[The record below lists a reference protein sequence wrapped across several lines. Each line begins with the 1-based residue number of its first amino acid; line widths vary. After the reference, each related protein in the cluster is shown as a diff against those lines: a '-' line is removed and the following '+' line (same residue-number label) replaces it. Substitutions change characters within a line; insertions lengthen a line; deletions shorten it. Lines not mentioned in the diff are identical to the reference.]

1 MNYED
6 VILLVKAGFTR
17 DQIAAM
23 QAPTPAPAPV
33 PAPAPA
39 PVPAPAP
46 APAPVPAPAPA
57 PAPAPVPAPAPAPAP
72 VPAPAPAPAPVPT
85 PAPAP
90 APTPAPEL
98 GNDLTGLT
106 QLLTSEFAKL
116 NDAIVKANLQQ
127 AQQPPQESVDD
138 ILASIINP
146 PQKTSGTPFSFK
158 EVKS

>member
-6 VILLVKAGFTR
+6 IILLVKAGYTR

-23 QAPTPAPAPV
+23 QAPAPTPAPE

-39 PVPAPAP
+39 PE
-46 APAPVPAPAPA
+46 
-57 PAPAPVPAPAPAPAP
+57 
-72 VPAPAPAPAPVPT
+72 PT
-85 PAPAP
+85 PAP
-90 APTPAPEL
+90 APTPAVQ
-98 GNDLTGLT
+98 GINDLSQMLAA
-106 QLLTSEFAKL
+106 EFAKL

-146 PQKTSGTPFSFK
+146 PQKQSGTPYSIK
-158 EVKS
+158 EVRT

>member
-6 VILLVKAGFTR
+6 IVLLVKAGYTR

-23 QAPTPAPAPV
+23 QAP
-33 PAPAPA
+33 
-39 PVPAPAP
+39 
-46 APAPVPAPAPA
+46 
-57 PAPAPVPAPAPAPAP
+57 
-72 VPAPAPAPAPVPT
+72 
-85 PAPAP
+85 
-90 APTPAPEL
+90 APTPAPTQAEPAEPAPTKPQGL
-98 GNDLTGLT
+98 EDLSQML
-106 QLLTSEFAKL
+106 SAEFAKL

>member
-6 VILLVKAGFTR
+6 IILLVKAGYTR

-23 QAPTPAPAPV
+23 QTPAPE
-33 PAPAPA
+33 
-39 PVPAPAP
+39 
-46 APAPVPAPAPA
+46 
-57 PAPAPVPAPAPAPAP
+57 
-72 VPAPAPAPAPVPT
+72 

-90 APTPAPEL
+90 APTPAPAPEPTPAPTPVPAPTPAPTPAVQ
-98 GNDLTGLT
+98 GIDDLSKMLAT
-106 QLLTSEFAKL
+106 EFAKL

-158 EVKS
+158 EVRS

>member
-6 VILLVKAGFTR
+6 IILLVKAGYTR

-23 QAPTPAPAPV
+23 QAPA
-33 PAPAPA
+33 
-39 PVPAPAP
+39 
-46 APAPVPAPAPA
+46 
-57 PAPAPVPAPAPAPAP
+57 
-72 VPAPAPAPAPVPT
+72 PT
-85 PAPAP
+85 PEPAP
-90 APTPAPEL
+90 APTPAEPAPAPAQAEPPAQQKPQGLKEL
-98 GNDLTGLT
+98 SQMLAA
-106 QLLTSEFAKL
+106 EFTKL

-146 PQKTSGTPFSFK
+146 PQKSSGTPFLFK

>member
-6 VILLVKAGFTR
+6 IILLVKAGYTR

-23 QAPTPAPAPV
+23 QAPAQITPAEPAQA
-33 PAPAPA
+33 APAEPA
-39 PVPAPAP
+39 QAAPAEPP
-46 APAPVPAPAPA
+46 AQHKPQGI
-57 PAPAPVPAPAPAPAP
+57 
-72 VPAPAPAPAPVPT
+72 
-85 PAPAP
+85 
-90 APTPAPEL
+90 E
-98 GNDLTGLT
+98 DLSQMLAA
-106 QLLTSEFAKL
+106 EFAKL

-146 PQKTSGTPFSFK
+146 PQKQSGTPYSIK

>member
-6 VILLVKAGFTR
+6 IILLVKAGYTR

-23 QAPTPAPAPV
+23 QAPAQTAPAEPAQAAPAE

-39 PVPAPAP
+39 PE
-46 APAPVPAPAPA
+46 
-57 PAPAPVPAPAPAPAP
+57 
-72 VPAPAPAPAPVPT
+72 

-90 APTPAPEL
+90 APTKPQGIE
-98 GNDLTGLT
+98 DLSQMLAA
-106 QLLTSEFAKL
+106 EFAKL

-146 PQKTSGTPFSFK
+146 PKKQSGTPYSIK
-158 EVKS
+158 EVKT

>member
-6 VILLVKAGFTR
+6 IILLVKAGYTR

-23 QAPTPAPAPV
+23 QAPA
-33 PAPAPA
+33 
-39 PVPAPAP
+39 
-46 APAPVPAPAPA
+46 
-57 PAPAPVPAPAPAPAP
+57 
-72 VPAPAPAPAPVPT
+72 PT

-90 APTPAPEL
+90 APAQEPAPAEPAPPKPQGL
-98 GNDLTGLT
+98 EDLSKML
-106 QLLTSEFAKL
+106 SAEFAKL

-146 PQKTSGTPFSFK
+146 PQKPSGSKFSFK
-158 EVKS
+158 EVET

>member
-6 VILLVKAGFTR
+6 IILLVKAGYTR

-23 QAPTPAPAPV
+23 QAPAPTPA
-33 PAPAPA
+33 
-39 PVPAPAP
+39 
-46 APAPVPAPAPA
+46 
-57 PAPAPVPAPAPAPAP
+57 
-72 VPAPAPAPAPVPT
+72 

-90 APTPAPEL
+90 APTPAPAEPAPTPAPTL
-98 GNDLTGLT
+98 TPAEPPAPPKSQGIEDLSKML
-106 QLLTSEFAKL
+106 SAEFAKL

-146 PQKTSGTPFSFK
+146 PQKSRGTPYSIK
-158 EVKS
+158 EVKT

>member
-6 VILLVKAGFTR
+6 IILLVKAGYTR

-23 QAPTPAPAPV
+23 QAPTPAEPSAPSVPAEPSAS
-33 PAPAPA
+33 PAPAEPA
-39 PVPAPAP
+39 PPKPQGI
-46 APAPVPAPAPA
+46 
-57 PAPAPVPAPAPAPAP
+57 
-72 VPAPAPAPAPVPT
+72 
-85 PAPAP
+85 
-90 APTPAPEL
+90 E
-98 GNDLTGLT
+98 DLSQMLAA
-106 QLLTSEFAKL
+106 EFAKL

-146 PQKTSGTPFSFK
+146 PQKTSGTPFLFK

>member
-6 VILLVKAGFTR
+6 IILLVKAGYTR

-23 QAPTPAPAPV
+23 QAPA
-33 PAPAPA
+33 
-39 PVPAPAP
+39 
-46 APAPVPAPAPA
+46 
-57 PAPAPVPAPAPAPAP
+57 
-72 VPAPAPAPAPVPT
+72 PT

-90 APTPAPEL
+90 APTPSPAPAPAPEPAPAPAEPEPPKPQ
-98 GNDLTGLT
+98 GIEDLSQMLAA
-106 QLLTSEFAKL
+106 EFAKL

-146 PQKTSGTPFSFK
+146 PQKQSGTPFSIK
-158 EVKS
+158 EVKT

>member
-6 VILLVKAGFTR
+6 IILLVKAGYTR

-23 QAPTPAPAPV
+23 QAP
-33 PAPAPA
+33 APAPA
-39 PVPAPAP
+39 
-46 APAPVPAPAPA
+46 
-57 PAPAPVPAPAPAPAP
+57 
-72 VPAPAPAPAPVPT
+72 PT

-90 APTPAPEL
+90 APTPAPAPAPTPAPAPADPEPPKPQ
-98 GNDLTGLT
+98 GIEDLSQMLAA
-106 QLLTSEFAKL
+106 EFAKL

-146 PQKTSGTPFSFK
+146 PQKQSGTPFSIK
-158 EVKS
+158 EVKT

>member
-6 VILLVKAGFTR
+6 IILLVKAGYTR

-23 QAPTPAPAPV
+23 QAPEHT
-33 PAPAPA
+33 
-39 PVPAPAP
+39 
-46 APAPVPAPAPA
+46 
-57 PAPAPVPAPAPAPAP
+57 
-72 VPAPAPAPAPVPT
+72 PT

-90 APTPAPEL
+90 APPEPAEPTPPEPAEPTPPKPK
-98 GNDLTGLT
+98 GIEDLSQMLAA
-106 QLLTSEFAKL
+106 EFAKL

-146 PQKTSGTPFSFK
+146 PQKQSGTPYSIK
-158 EVKS
+158 EVKT

>member
-6 VILLVKAGFTR
+6 IILLVKAGYTR

-23 QAPTPAPAPV
+23 QAPA
-33 PAPAPA
+33 
-39 PVPAPAP
+39 
-46 APAPVPAPAPA
+46 
-57 PAPAPVPAPAPAPAP
+57 
-72 VPAPAPAPAPVPT
+72 PT

-90 APTPAPEL
+90 ALAPAPEPEPTPAPADPAPPKTQGIE
-98 GNDLTGLT
+98 DLSQMLAA
-106 QLLTSEFAKL
+106 EFAKL

-146 PQKTSGTPFSFK
+146 PQKQSGTPYSIK
-158 EVKS
+158 EVKT

>member
-6 VILLVKAGFTR
+6 IILLVKAGYTR

-23 QAPTPAPAPV
+23 QAPAPTPAPEPTPAPTPAPAPE

-39 PVPAPAP
+39 PE
-46 APAPVPAPAPA
+46 
-57 PAPAPVPAPAPAPAP
+57 
-72 VPAPAPAPAPVPT
+72 

-90 APTPAPEL
+90 APTKPQGIE
-98 GNDLTGLT
+98 DLSQMLAA
-106 QLLTSEFAKL
+106 EFAKL

-146 PQKTSGTPFSFK
+146 PQKQSGTPFSIK
-158 EVKS
+158 EVKT

>member
-6 VILLVKAGFTR
+6 IILLVKAGYTR

-23 QAPTPAPAPV
+23 QTPAPE
-33 PAPAPA
+33 
-39 PVPAPAP
+39 
-46 APAPVPAPAPA
+46 
-57 PAPAPVPAPAPAPAP
+57 
-72 VPAPAPAPAPVPT
+72 

-90 APTPAPEL
+90 APTPAPAPEPTPAPTPVPEPAPAPTPAPTPAVQ
-98 GNDLTGLT
+98 GIDDLSKMLAT
-106 QLLTSEFAKL
+106 EFAKL

-158 EVKS
+158 EVRS

>member
-6 VILLVKAGFTR
+6 IILLVKAGYTR

-23 QAPTPAPAPV
+23 QAPAPAPAPTPAPEPAPTPAPAP
-33 PAPAPA
+33 A
-39 PVPAPAP
+39 
-46 APAPVPAPAPA
+46 
-57 PAPAPVPAPAPAPAP
+57 
-72 VPAPAPAPAPVPT
+72 PT

-90 APTPAPEL
+90 APTPAPEPAPAPADPEPHKPQ
-98 GNDLTGLT
+98 GIEDLSQMLAAG
-106 QLLTSEFAKL
+106 FAKL

-146 PQKTSGTPFSFK
+146 PQKQSGTPFSFK
-158 EVKS
+158 EVKT